1 MASTPT
7 FQPNPY
13 ANFDPSQ
20 WTNPYSSY
28 YGKALPWPSSYVGMP
43 TNALG
48 QPIASPPIAS
58 PPHGMTLNSTPA
70 QPQAPAAAA
79 PIHGVGGLQPG
90 QYDGSNG
97 LPTGQPMQFAHATDP
112 SGMPAGQT
120 SLGRGVVGPSW
131 QPSPVGPQQPQQAP
145 MGGAPPANNWQSTLA
160 MLANP
165 GPVTTPG
172 ATVPQAPT
180 SNQPGPGVLQNFLAN
195 WSPAQ
200 SGPGSGFTQNFNSIL
215 RGLQAQQKGS

>member
-1 MASTPT
+1 MANTPT

-20 WTNPYSSY
+20 WQNPYSNY
-28 YGKALPWPSSYVGMP
+28 YGKALPWPSSYVGTP

-48 QPIASPPIAS
+48 QPIASPPQ
-58 PPHGMTLNSTPA
+58 GMTLNNTPA

-90 QYDGSNG
+90 QWDAANG
-97 LPTGQPMQFAHATDP
+97 LPAGNPLSSINYASDP
-112 SGMPAGQT
+112 SGMPHGMT
-120 SLGRGVVGPSW
+120 SLGRGVVVGNG
-131 QPSPVGPQQPQQAP
+131 QPSMGMPQQPQQAP
-145 MGGAPPANNWQSTLA
+145 MAAAPPANNWQSTLA